1 MTGWLM
7 GAFFAAGIAL
17 VLLADIASSLHAIAT
32 HLAEYRMD
40 GMKRELR
47 ATGSHPAAEGGE

>member
-1 MTGWLM
+1 MTGWLLA
-7 GAFFAAGIAL
+7 AFLVAGVGL
-17 VLLADIASSLHAIAT
+17 VMLADIASSLHRIAV

-47 ATGSHPAAEGGE
+47 AGVSSQGDSTDG